1 MIFSSLGT
9 SKGQCDA
16 LDSNQSIISRRT
28 LRVGREGR
36 RLHTLRKCGASG
48 PDKALRRAPQIF
60 RQRAIGQCF
69 CQMQPADLFRGRDRP
84 ACARRAARGDSRVPS
99 ASWSRRRRAAASAP
113 ARFGPRPQ
121 LRQIRARRTN
131 AHAAIR
137 LRASCARPTEALS
150 YSKNQSALGFN

>member
-48 PDKALRRAPQIF
+48 PDQALRRAPQIF
-60 RQRAIGQCF
+60 RQRAIGQCL
-69 CQMQPADLFRGRDRP
+69 CQMQPADLFRAVEIGQRARD
-84 ACARRAARGDSRVPS
+84 AQHAVIAARRQLHGFGGIAQQLLALRVLVPAHS
-99 ASWSRRRRAAASAP
+99 FAKYAP
-113 ARFGPRPQ
+113 GG
-121 LRQIRARRTN
+121 RT
-131 AHAAIR
+131 
-137 LRASCARPTEALS
+137 LMPP
-150 YSKNQSALGFN
+150 